1 MFETCAAHLRIRIF
15 HRAYDTR
22 NASGDQGFAARSGP
36 SGVITRFQVDV
47 SGCSSRFL
55 SCLSQSHNLGVIALV
70 VFVESFAKNRAIFH
84 DDAPHQR
91 VGTSQSDGVTR
102 QLKSV
107 LHEMWIVWIHGL
119 IE

>member
-1 MFETCAAHLRIRIF
+1 
-15 HRAYDTR
+15 
-22 NASGDQGFAARSGP
+22 
-36 SGVITRFQVDV
+36 VIARFQVHV
-47 SGCSSRFL
+47 GGCASRFL
-55 SCLSQSHNLGVIALV
+55 SRLSQSHNLGVVALV
-70 VFVESFAKNRAIFH
+70 VFVESFAENRAIFH

-91 VGTSQSDGVTR
+91 VGTSQSDGFAR